1 MTTFGDR
8 IAAVREYKALN
19 QKQFSDAIGVSRSF
33 LSEVENGKSKPSIEM
48 LSGIAGRYGDIDTD
62 WLLTGNGSMLRDDGK
77 NTHEPTPEDPL
88 ARRKALVMTMVEQ
101 IVERIDDDRGLDE
114 IQVDLQ
120 KIKRA
125 QEMEREIAELRRK
138 TGDDKMRQR

>member
-62 WLLTGNGSMLRDDGK
+62 WLLTGNGSMLRSEAPQAQP
-77 NTHEPTPEDPL
+77 TPALPEPTPNDPL
-88 ARRKALVMTMVEQ
+88 ARRKALVITMVEQ
-101 IVERIDDDRGLDE
+101 IVERIGDDRELDE

-125 QEMEREIAELRRK
+125 QDMEREIAELRRK
-138 TGDDKMRQR
+138 AG